1 MLRMVCRCYL
11 LTRAKSVPTLG
22 RAAWLAGRR
31 SPDVTTR
38 WSPGALCFLRHGE
51 RRVACPTREQGRQR
65 ALEQTRDQPPTEE
78 VRRVLRSLRHLEE
91 NVYRA
96 DLSGGG
102 RCGRGGRRRHE
113 VGDNRG
119 RSPGGWRGQAGSG
132 RGAGASGGG
141 WRQNTRRVLE
151 SNAQPLQPGHPGRHH
166 RAGGEAVQFLC
177 RDALDIGTA
186 ARSLTPDGI
195 LTLDLAKVHPLTG
208 PVSIEGAE
216 PGDMLEVEILD
227 VAPLVD
233 FGYVTIGPVLG
244 LFGSLQPDILAPFHA
259 FTEASQLS
267 DPTPGKVTGA
277 IPDNQPF
284 NTGAPFVQ
292 IFTFNKG
299 QNTGFASFVGK
310 DTGRKAQIPIAPFMG
325 VYGVAPLRK
334 GMYRSV
340 PPNVSEGMGGNTDI
354 KQFTKGS
361 KLYYP
366 VYVKGAK
373 FSVGDGHMA
382 KENGEVCV
390 TAIETLMGV
399 TCRFK
404 VIKNTIIESPQA
416 IVPLANP
423 SDFALTP
430 EMRAKGFYQTTG
442 VGPDLMSDAKHAV
455 RAMIEWLVRDQGLS
469 LHEAY
474 AICSVAGDLKISEI
488 VDVPNWVVSMTVPRG
503 IFVS

>member
-1 MLRMVCRCYL
+1 MCFVH
-11 LTRAKSVPTLG
+11 SDIS
-22 RAAWLAGRR
+22 RR
-31 SPDVTTR
+31 SFIEQISLGAAAAAAIAGVGSSLAAAAEGVPAAGVGKPDLV
-38 WSPGALCFLRHGE
+38 
-51 RRVACPTREQGRQR
+51 VAQ
-65 ALEQTRDQPPTEE
+65 APP
-78 VRRVLRSLRHLEE
+78 S
-91 NVYRA
+91 A
-96 DLSGGG
+96 
-102 RCGRGGRRRHE
+102 
-113 VGDNRG
+113 
-119 RSPGGWRGQAGSG
+119 
-132 RGAGASGGG
+132 AGAKTIDGFSK
-141 WRQNTRRVLE
+141 VLH
-151 SNAQPLQPGHPGRHH
+151 NRFNQDILPVLTVNQ
-166 RAGGEAVQFLC
+166 GEAVQFLC

-186 ARSLTPDGI
+186 ARSLTPGGI

-233 FGYVTIGPVLG
+233 FGYVIIGPVLG
-244 LFGSLQPDILAPFHA
+244 LFGSLQPNILAPFHA

-267 DPTPGKVTGA
+267 DPSAGKVAGA
-277 IPDNQPF
+277 IPEDQPF
-284 NTGAPFVQ
+284 NSGAPFVQ

-299 QNTGFASFVGK
+299 QNTGLASFVGK

-334 GMYRSV
+334 GMYRTV
-340 PPNVSEGMGGNTDI
+340 PPNVSGGMGGNTDI

-382 KENGEVCV
+382 QGDGEVCV

-423 SDFALTP
+423 SDAGLTK
-430 EMRAKGFYQTTG
+430 EMLAKGFYQTTG
-442 VGPDLMSDAKHAV
+442 IGPDLMADAKRAV

-503 IFVS
+503 IFE

>member
-1 MLRMVCRCYL
+1 MHNRFNQDI
-11 LTRAKSVPTLG
+11 P
-22 RAAWLAGRR
+22 AA
-31 SPDVTTR
+31 VTVQ
-38 WSPGALCFLRHGE
+38 E
-51 RRVACPTREQGRQR
+51 
-65 ALEQTRDQPPTEE
+65 
-78 VRRVLRSLRHLEE
+78 
-91 NVYRA
+91 
-96 DLSGGG
+96 
-102 RCGRGGRRRHE
+102 
-113 VGDNRG
+113 
-119 RSPGGWRGQAGSG
+119 
-132 RGAGASGGG
+132 
-141 WRQNTRRVLE
+141 
-151 SNAQPLQPGHPGRHH
+151 
-166 RAGGEAVQFLC
+166 GEAVQFLC

-216 PGDMLEVEILD
+216 PGDMLEVEVLD

-277 IPDNQPF
+277 IPDTQPF

-334 GMYRSV
+334 GMYRTV
-340 PPNVSEGMGGNTDI
+340 PPNVSGGMGGNTDI

-382 KENGEVCV
+382 QGDGEVCV

-404 VIKNTIIESPQA
+404 VVKNTIIESPQA

-423 SDFALTP
+423 SDFGLTP

-442 VGPDLMSDAKHAV
+442 VGPDLMSDAKQAV

-488 VDVPNWVVSMTVPRG
+488 VDIPNWVVSMTVPRG
-503 IFVS
+503 IFES

>member
-1 MLRMVCRCYL
+1 VCFVHSDISRRTFIEQISL
-11 LTRAKSVPTLG
+11 GAAAAAAVAGVGTRL
-22 RAAWLAGRR
+22 AAASEGIPAAGVGT
-31 SPDVTTR
+31 PDLVVAQAP
-38 WSPGALCFLRHGE
+38 PG
-51 RRVACPTREQGRQR
+51 T
-65 ALEQTRDQPPTEE
+65 
-78 VRRVLRSLRHLEE
+78 
-91 NVYRA
+91 
-96 DLSGGG
+96 
-102 RCGRGGRRRHE
+102 
-113 VGDNRG
+113 
-119 RSPGGWRGQAGSG
+119 
-132 RGAGASGGG
+132 AGARTLDGFS
-141 WRQNTRRVLE
+141 RVMHNRFNQDIPAAATVRE
-151 SNAQPLQPGHPGRHH
+151 
-166 RAGGEAVQFLC
+166 GEAVQFLC

-186 ARSLTPDGI
+186 ARSLTPQGL
-195 LTLDLAKVHPLTG
+195 LTLDLGKIHPLTG

-216 PGDMLEVEILD
+216 PGDVLEVEVLD

-233 FGYVTIGPVLG
+233 FGYVTISPALG

-267 DPTPGKVTGA
+267 DPTPGKVAGA
-277 IPDNQPF
+277 IPDDQPF

-334 GMYRSV
+334 GMYRTI
-340 PPNVSEGMGGNTDI
+340 PPNVSGGMGGNTDI
-354 KQFTKGS
+354 KQFTKGA

-366 VYVKGAK
+366 VYVNGAK

-382 KENGEVCV
+382 QGDGEVCV

-423 SDFALTP
+423 SDAALTP
-430 EMRAKGFYQTTG
+430 DMRAKGFYHTTG
-442 VGPDLMSDAKHAV
+442 VGPDLMANAKQAV

-488 VDVPNWVVSMTVPRG
+488 VDIPNWVVSMTVPRG
-503 IFVS
+503 IFES

>member
-1 MLRMVCRCYL
+1 MCFVH
-11 LTRAKSVPTLG
+11 SDIS
-22 RAAWLAGRR
+22 RR
-31 SPDVTTR
+31 SFIEQISLGTAAAAAIAGVGSSLAAAAEGVPAAGVGKPDLV
-38 WSPGALCFLRHGE
+38 
-51 RRVACPTREQGRQR
+51 VAQAPTS
-65 ALEQTRDQPPTEE
+65 A
-78 VRRVLRSLRHLEE
+78 
-91 NVYRA
+91 
-96 DLSGGG
+96 
-102 RCGRGGRRRHE
+102 
-113 VGDNRG
+113 
-119 RSPGGWRGQAGSG
+119 
-132 RGAGASGGG
+132 AGAKTIDGFSK
-141 WRQNTRRVLE
+141 VLH
-151 SNAQPLQPGHPGRHH
+151 NRFNQDILPVLTVNQ
-166 RAGGEAVQFLC
+166 GEAVQFLC

-186 ARSLTPDGI
+186 ARSLTPGGI

-233 FGYVTIGPVLG
+233 FGYVIIGPVLG
-244 LFGSLQPDILAPFHA
+244 LFGSLQPNILAPFHA

-267 DPTPGKVTGA
+267 DPSAGKVAGA
-277 IPDNQPF
+277 IPEDQPF
-284 NTGAPFVQ
+284 NSGAPFVQ

-334 GMYRSV
+334 GMYRTV
-340 PPNVSEGMGGNTDI
+340 PPNVSGGMGGNTDI

-366 VYVKGAK
+366 VYVNGAK

-382 KENGEVCV
+382 QGDGEVCV

-423 SDFALTP
+423 SDFGLTN

-442 VGPDLMSDAKHAV
+442 VGPDLMLDAKQAV
-455 RAMIEWLVRDQGLS
+455 RAMIEWLVRDQDLS

-503 IFVS
+503 IFE

>member
-1 MLRMVCRCYL
+1 MCFVHSDISRRTFIEQISLGAAAAAAVAGVGTSL
-11 LTRAKSVPTLG
+11 AESAEGVPAAGVG
-22 RAAWLAGRR
+22 R
-31 SPDVTTR
+31 PDLV
-38 WSPGALCFLRHGE
+38 
-51 RRVACPTREQGRQR
+51 VA
-65 ALEQTRDQPPTEE
+65 
-78 VRRVLRSLRHLEE
+78 
-91 NVYRA
+91 
-96 DLSGGG
+96 
-102 RCGRGGRRRHE
+102 
-113 VGDNRG
+113 
-119 RSPGGWRGQAGSG
+119 QAP
-132 RGAGASGGG
+132 AGAAGAKTLDGFS
-141 WRQNTRRVLE
+141 RVMHNRFNQDIPAAISVQE
-151 SNAQPLQPGHPGRHH
+151 
-166 RAGGEAVQFLC
+166 GEAVQFLC

-186 ARSLTPDGI
+186 ARSLRPDGI

-267 DPTPGKVTGA
+267 DPAPGKVTGA

-334 GMYRSV
+334 GMYRTV
-340 PPNVSEGMGGNTDI
+340 PPNVSGGMGGNTDI

-382 KENGEVCV
+382 QGDGEVCV

-423 SDFALTP
+423 SDFGLTP

-442 VGPDLMSDAKHAV
+442 VGPDLMSDAKQAV

-503 IFVS
+503 IFQS

>member
-1 MLRMVCRCYL
+1 MCFVHSDISRRTFIEQISLGAAAAAAVSGVG
-11 LTRAKSVPTLG
+11 TRLAEAAEGVPAAGVG
-22 RAAWLAGRR
+22 R
-31 SPDVTTR
+31 PDLVVAQAP
-38 WSPGALCFLRHGE
+38 PGA
-51 RRVACPTREQGRQR
+51 
-65 ALEQTRDQPPTEE
+65 
-78 VRRVLRSLRHLEE
+78 
-91 NVYRA
+91 
-96 DLSGGG
+96 
-102 RCGRGGRRRHE
+102 
-113 VGDNRG
+113 
-119 RSPGGWRGQAGSG
+119 
-132 RGAGASGGG
+132 AGAKTLDGFSKVMHN
-141 WRQNTRRVLE
+141 RFNQDIPAALTV
-151 SNAQPLQPGHPGRHH
+151 QQ
-166 RAGGEAVQFLC
+166 GEAVQFLC
-177 RDALDIGTA
+177 RDALDIGVA

-208 PVSIEGAE
+208 PVGIEGAE

-292 IFTFNKG
+292 VFTFNKG

-334 GMYRSV
+334 GMYRTV
-340 PPNVSEGMGGNTDI
+340 PPNVSGGMGGNTDI

-366 VYVKGAK
+366 VYVNGAK

-382 KENGEVCV
+382 QGDGEVCV

-423 SDFALTP
+423 SDFGLTP
-430 EMRAKGFYQTTG
+430 EMRTKGFYQTTG

-503 IFVS
+503 IFES

>member
-1 MLRMVCRCYL
+1 VCFIHSDVSRRTFLEQISLGAAAAAAVAGVGTRM
-11 LTRAKSVPTLG
+11 AEAAEGIQAAGEG
-22 RAAWLAGRR
+22 R
-31 SPDVTTR
+31 PDLVVAQAP
-38 WSPGALCFLRHGE
+38 PGAVGAKTLDGFSKVMHNRFNQDIPAALT
-51 RRVACPTREQGRQR
+51 VRE
-65 ALEQTRDQPPTEE
+65 
-78 VRRVLRSLRHLEE
+78 
-91 NVYRA
+91 
-96 DLSGGG
+96 
-102 RCGRGGRRRHE
+102 
-113 VGDNRG
+113 
-119 RSPGGWRGQAGSG
+119 
-132 RGAGASGGG
+132 
-141 WRQNTRRVLE
+141 
-151 SNAQPLQPGHPGRHH
+151 
-166 RAGGEAVQFLC
+166 GEAVQFLC

-186 ARSLTPDGI
+186 ARSLTPEGI

-267 DPTPGKVTGA
+267 DPTPGKISGA

-310 DTGRKAQIPIAPFMG
+310 DTGKKAQIPIAPFMG

-334 GMYRSV
+334 GMYRTV
-340 PPNVSEGMGGNTDI
+340 PPNVSGGMGGNTDI

-382 KENGEVCV
+382 QGDGEICV

-423 SDFALTP
+423 TDFGLTP
-430 EMRAKGFYQTTG
+430 EMRAKGFYHTTG
-442 VGPDLMSDAKHAV
+442 VGPDLMSDAKQAV